1 MPYMREACTWFGE
14 KVANNQMEV
23 AMMVGQFVCL
33 FQCEIRK
40 ALLAEHLLEDT
51 GAVVGCSLYR
61 C

>member
-33 FQCEIRK
+33 F
-40 ALLAEHLLEDT
+40 
-51 GAVVGCSLYR
+51 G
-61 C
+61 

>member
-23 AMMVGQFVCL
+23 AMMVGQ
-33 FQCEIRK
+33 CEIRK